1 MRGTENLNAI
11 GIGKG
16 ANDGR
21 VSNLKR
27 FMHNFPLKIIFYTLF
42 LLVAFDSLFHY
53 LR

>member
-11 GIGKG
+11 DIGKG

-27 FMHNFPLKIIFYTLF
+27 IMHNCQAQGQGQSQIQSQSQK
-42 LLVAFDSLFHY
+42 
-53 LR
+53 